1 MGPSSYSSFSGVNVP
16 RVAMA
21 EFAMGLRDAGE
32 NILADKIL
40 ARSTV
45 ATSVFHFRLTSEGN
59 WPSRSTIRPANSP
72 SFTRPLWTSTQPEG
86 SGDPNGRAPR
96 EGDPRDEPRR

>member
-72 SFTRPLWTSTQPEG
+72 SFT
-86 SGDPNGRAPR
+86 DPCGRARSLR
-96 EGDPRDEPRR
+96 EAATQTAARRVRGSAG